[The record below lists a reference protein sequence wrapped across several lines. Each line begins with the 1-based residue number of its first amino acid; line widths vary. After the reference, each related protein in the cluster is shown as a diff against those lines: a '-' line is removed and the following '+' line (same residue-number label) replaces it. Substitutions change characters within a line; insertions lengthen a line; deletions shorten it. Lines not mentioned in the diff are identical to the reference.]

1 MSEGVVGILAMLGF
15 FLFFGLVVIVGEWLE
30 GRKRR
35 REASLQG
42 KIEDLEMEL
51 ARVRSTVDEMRSQ
64 MEALLWHLKLEPK
77 RRSWEPYYEMVEREK
92 K

>member
-15 FLFFGLVVIVGEWLE
+15 LLFFGLVVIVGEWLE
-30 GRKRR
+30 GRKKR

-42 KIEDLEMEL
+42 KIEDLQREL
-51 ARVRSTVDEMRSQ
+51 ARVRSTGDELRNQ
-64 MEALLWHLKLEPK
+64 MEALLWHLRLEPK
-77 RRSWEPYYEMVEREK
+77 RRDWQPYYEMVEREK